1 MVINCDTE
9 KTEREKLDFDSLPEF
24 IREPYTSVKNSYT
37 TAPARS
43 ERFYERYREDDS
55 QLVKPNEY
63 AASYP
68 PTYGES
74 SLGTKSAELETLWPG
89 HHQNDMHHNEF
100 LPPAKRSA
108 SMYLTVGFMAGAV
121 VSLIVVWAI
130 SLFNHAEAPTVAQS
144 TPSTPASKKIV
155 VATTTNRAATPAPAV
170 APKLPTIALPTI
182 SVSKPTTPA
191 VAQKPAE
198 DVIPELIIPTQATYT
213 VQNGDTLAGIVYK
226 TYKRVSPRLL
236 DTICK
241 HNGMRSA
248 DVLELGQTLKLP
260 HYRPIRIQVATR
272 ANSNM

>member
-9 KTEREKLDFDSLPEF
+9 KTEREKIDFDSLPEF
-24 IREPYTSVKNSYT
+24 IREPYTSVKNSYV

-43 ERFYERYREDDS
+43 ERFYERYRENED

-63 AASYP
+63 ASSYP
-68 PTYGES
+68 PAYGES
-74 SLGTKSAELETLWPG
+74 TFGSKSAELETLWPG
-89 HHQNDMHHNEF
+89 NHQAGMHHNEF
-100 LPPAKRSA
+100 IPPVKRSA
-108 SMYLTVGFMAGAV
+108 SMYLTVGFMAGAA

-130 SLFNHAEAPTVAQS
+130 SLFNHNDAPTVAQ
-144 TPSTPASKKIV
+144 TATPASKKIV
-155 VATTTNRAATPAPAV
+155 VATSTNRTAAPTPQAQPAPITV
-170 APKLPTIALPTI
+170 APF
-182 SVSKPTTPA
+182 
-191 VAQKPAE
+191 VAQKPQAAPVVASKPSE
-198 DVIPELIIPTQATYT
+198 DVIPELIIPTQSSYV

-248 DVLELGQTLKLP
+248 DVLELGQTVKLP

>member
-24 IREPYTSVKNSYT
+24 IREPYTSVKSSYT

-43 ERFYERYREDDS
+43 ERFYERYREDD
-55 QLVKPNEY
+55 QLVKPNEF
-63 AASYP
+63 APSYP
-68 PTYGES
+68 PAYGEP

-89 HHQNDMHHNEF
+89 HHQAEMHQHEF

-108 SMYLTVGFMAGAV
+108 SMYLTVGFMAGAA

-130 SLFNHAEAPTVAQS
+130 SLFNHNPEVPTTAQ
-144 TPSTPASKKIV
+144 TTTPASKKIV
-155 VATTTNRAATPAPAV
+155 VATSTNRQVAPTPAPQPAPIAV
-170 APKLPTIALPTI
+170 APIT
-182 SVSKPTTPA
+182 VSKPAQA

-198 DVIPELIIPTQATYT
+198 DVIPELIIPTQSSYV
-213 VQNGDTLAGIVYK
+213 VQNGDTLAGIIYK

-260 HYRPIRIQVATR
+260 HYKPIRIQVATR